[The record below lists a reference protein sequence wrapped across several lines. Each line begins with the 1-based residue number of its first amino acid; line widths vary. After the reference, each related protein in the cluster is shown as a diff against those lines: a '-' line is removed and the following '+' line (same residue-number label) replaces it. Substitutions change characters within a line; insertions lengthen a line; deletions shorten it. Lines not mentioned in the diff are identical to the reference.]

1 MPAFTVNGVP
11 RELSLEPDRSLLHVL
26 REELHLTGA
35 KYACGEGACGAC
47 TVLVDG
53 DPVRSCVTPVGE
65 TVDRSV
71 TTVEGLAPE
80 GSLHPVQRAF
90 LDTAAMQCGYCTPG
104 MIMNAVALLGRV
116 PAPDDDEIVQAMQ
129 GNVCRC
135 CAYPRIVRAV
145 RGAAEVVE
153 ELPGSAGVPDPI
165 DVGSTRPWDLTP
177 VKDRDYFKVLG
188 PGLVVVVPPDAVAGA
203 WSTVG
208 GAWIHIDGEG
218 LVTAFTGKV
227 DVGQDNRTSLSIL
240 VAEELRVPLASVRL
254 VMGDTDLC
262 PADMGTFGSRS
273 TPDAGAVLRSA
284 AAAARRFL
292 DEGIERGAR
301 RVEIVSD
308 PPPLGRGA
316 DQSRTSPGRVG
327 AVDVVIGARRYTSD
341 IDLPGMLH
349 GARLRPPAIGASL
362 RSVDVELAERISGV
376 TVVREGDL
384 VAVSAEDPITA
395 RDAVAAI
402 HAEWDLVP
410 QPADRQLE
418 AYLRSHPARVEG
430 WGGASLDERG
440 DVDAALASGKIR
452 LEETYTTAYLAHT
465 PLETR
470 VAVARWEDD
479 RLIVWTGTQV
489 PFGVRFDVAER
500 LGLDEA
506 RVRVIVPATG
516 GGFGGKHSVEAAV
529 DAAVLSRATGR
540 PVKVRWSR
548 EEEFVWGYLRPAAV
562 IDVRSALSAE
572 GALLAWDFR
581 TINAGGAG
589 LSSPYASATERLA
602 FQPADSPLAQG
613 SYRALAATANNFAR
627 ESHIDELAIASGVDP
642 LTLRLRHLSDERLA
656 TVLRAA
662 ADEAGWAGDRGGE
675 ALGIACGVEKDARV
689 ATCVRLRMDSGMPRI
704 ERIVTAVE
712 CGAVVDPDN
721 LVNQIEGATVM
732 GLGGALF
739 EAVYF
744 AGGQITNA
752 SMTAYRVPRFA
763 DVPPIDVIVLDRPDL
778 PAAGAGETPIIAV
791 APAIANAIFAA
802 SGERLRSLPLLAGAS
817 R

>member
-1 MPAFTVNGVP
+1 VPAFTVNGVH
-11 RELSLEPDRSLLHVL
+11 RELALEPDRSLLHVL

-53 DPVRSCVTPVGE
+53 DPVRACVTPVGE
-65 TVDRSV
+65 TVNRSV

-104 MIMNAVALLGRV
+104 MIMNAVPLVGRI
-116 PAPDDDEIVQAMQ
+116 PAPDDDEIAQAMQ
-129 GNVCRC
+129 GNICRC
-135 CAYPRIVRAV
+135 CAYPRIARAI
-145 RGAAEVVE
+145 RRAADLVDQGPVPASSLDPFEVG
-153 ELPGSAGVPDPI
+153 PA
-165 DVGSTRPWDLTP
+165 RPWDLTP
-177 VKDRDYFKVLG
+177 AEDRDYFEVLG
-188 PGLVVVVPPDAVAGA
+188 PGLVVVVPPDAVADA
-203 WSTVG
+203 WSAIG
-208 GAWIHIDGEG
+208 GAWIHVDGEG

-227 DVGQDNRTSLSIL
+227 DVGQDNRTGLSIL
-240 VAEELRVPLASVRL
+240 VAEELCVPLTSVRL

-273 TPDAGAVLRSA
+273 TPDAGAVLQAA

-301 RVEIVSD
+301 RVKIVTD
-308 PPPLGRGA
+308 LPPLGQDAREA
-316 DQSRTSPGRVG
+316 RTSPGRVG
-327 AVDVVIGARRYTSD
+327 AADIVTGARGYTSD
-341 IDLPGMLH
+341 VDLPGMLH

-362 RSVDVELAERISGV
+362 RSVDVESAERIPGV
-376 TVVREGDL
+376 TVVRDGEL
-384 VAVSAEDPITA
+384 VAVAAEDPMTA
-395 RDAVAAI
+395 RHAVAAI
-402 HAEWDLVP
+402 HAEWDLEP
-410 QPADRQLE
+410 QPAEDQLE
-418 AYLRSHPARVEG
+418 AYLRSHPAKIEG

-440 DVDAALASGKIR
+440 DVDAALAGAEIR
-452 LEETYTTAYLAHT
+452 IEETYTTAYLAHA

-470 VAVARWEDD
+470 VAVARWAIDQ
-479 RLIVWTGTQV
+479 LVVWTGTQV

-506 RVRVIVPATG
+506 RVRVIVPAVG

-529 DAAVLSRATGR
+529 DAAVLARATGR

-548 EEEFVWGYLRPAAV
+548 EEEFLWGYVRPAAV
-562 IDVRSALSAE
+562 IDVRGAISAD

-581 TINAGGAG
+581 TLNAGGAG
-589 LSSPYASATERLA
+589 LSSPYATPTERLA
-602 FQPADSPLAQG
+602 FQPTESPLAQG

-627 ESHIDELAIASGVDP
+627 ESHIDELAAACGVDP
-642 LTLRLRHLSDERLA
+642 LTFRLRHLSDERLA
-656 TVLRAA
+656 AVLRAA
-662 ADEAGWAGDRGGE
+662 ADEAGWAGDHGGA

-689 ATCVRLRMDSGMPRI
+689 ATCVQLRMQGGRPRI
-704 ERIVTAVE
+704 ERIVTVVE

-739 EAVYF
+739 EAVHF
-744 AGGQITNA
+744 ADGRITNA
-752 SMTAYRVPRFA
+752 SMTDYRVPRFA
-763 DVPPIDVIVLDRPDL
+763 DAPPVDVIVLDRPDL

-802 SGERLRSLPLLAGAS
+802 SGERLRSLPLLAAAP